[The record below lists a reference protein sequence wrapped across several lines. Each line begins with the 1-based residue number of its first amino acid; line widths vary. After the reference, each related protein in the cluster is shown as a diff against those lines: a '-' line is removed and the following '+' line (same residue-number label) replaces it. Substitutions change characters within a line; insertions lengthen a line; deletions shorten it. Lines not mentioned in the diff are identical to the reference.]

1 MPDKRDD
8 SVGWDAAASSELYG
22 VPRWSNGYFHVS
34 PGGDLCVDPGG
45 EENGRSVAFR
55 DIITGLHDRGV
66 DMPVLLRFENIL
78 EATIDK
84 INGAFQRAITEYGY
98 ENVYRGVYPIKVN
111 QQEQVVEK
119 ICGFGS
125 RYHHGLEAGSKAEL
139 IAAISFL
146 RDPESYLICNGYK
159 DEEFVELALRANQM
173 GVRGV
178 LVIETP
184 DELDLI
190 LEQSKRLG
198 VRPVLGVRMKLSSQA
213 GGRWTE
219 SGGDNSIF
227 GLTVAQVVEVV
238 DRLREQDMLD
248 TLVLLHYHLGSQI
261 PSIRDVRSAVGE
273 AARIYTGL
281 VSEGAAM
288 GVLDFGGGLAVDYDG
303 SHSDSACSCNY
314 GVDEYCADIIE
325 GLKGVLDESDVAHP
339 VLITESGRAVVS
351 YHSVLLFNILDVSR
365 FESSVEE
372 ATLDDDD
379 AHEHLQNLC
388 GIPAIITASNVQEC
402 YHDAVFYR
410 DELRTLFKLGGINL
424 RERALAERYFWHI
437 MMRSLE
443 VAETLPFMP
452 DEFRDLEPRLADVY
466 YGNFSVFQSLPDAW
480 AIDQIFPVMPVHRL
494 DEKPDRRA
502 IIADITCDCDGKLSR
517 FAGQREAGSTLPLH
531 ELNAKDEYYLGVFL
545 VGAYQETLGDLHN
558 LLGDTNVVNL
568 QIDEEGRVHYEREI
582 EGDSVADVLSYV
594 EYDPR
599 SVMRRIKDMAEQ
611 AVRDGKMSVAAR
623 RDAVSAFEDGMRGY
637 TYFER

>member
-1 MPDKRDD
+1 MSHRLDYDD
-8 SVGWDAAASSELYG
+8 AWSAAESAELYG
-22 VPRWSNGYFHVS
+22 VPRWSNGYFHVNAA
-34 PGGDLCVDPGG
+34 GDLCVAPGG
-45 EENGRSVAFR
+45 SDNGRSVAFKE
-55 DIITGLHDRGV
+55 IISGLHERGV
-66 DMPVLLRFENIL
+66 DMPVLLRFEDIL
-78 EATIDK
+78 EASIES
-84 INGAFQRAITEYGY
+84 INGAFKQAISEYGY
-98 ENVYRGVYPIKVN
+98 GNVYRGVYPIKVN

-119 ICGFGS
+119 ICAFGS

-146 RDPESYLICNGYK
+146 RDPDAYLICNGYK
-159 DEEFVELALRANQM
+159 DEEFVELTLRANQM

-178 LVIETP
+178 LVVETP
-184 DELDLI
+184 NELELI

-198 VRPVLGVRMKLSSQA
+198 VRPVLGVRMKLSAQA

-219 SGGDNSIF
+219 SGGDNSLF
-227 GLTVAQVVEVV
+227 GLTVAQLMGVV
-238 DRLREQDMLD
+238 DRLRDEDMLD
-248 TLVLLHYHLGSQI
+248 ALVLLHYHLGSQI
-261 PSIRDVRSAVGE
+261 PNIRDIRAAVGE

-281 VSEGAAM
+281 VHEGAAM
-288 GVLDFGGGLAVDYDG
+288 GVLDLGGGLAVDYDG
-303 SHSDSACSCNY
+303 SHSDFACSCNY
-314 GVDEYCADIIE
+314 GVNEYCVDIIE
-325 GLKGVLDESDVAHP
+325 GIMGVLDEAEVAHP

-351 YHSVLLFNILDVSR
+351 YHSVLLFNVLDVSR

-372 ATLDDDD
+372 VAPNTQ
-379 AHEHLQNLC
+379 AHEHLQHLC
-388 GIPAIITASNVQEC
+388 NIPALLVADNLQEC

-410 DELRTLFKLGGINL
+410 DELRTLFKLGAISL
-424 RERALAERYFWHI
+424 RERATAERYFWHI
-437 MMRSLE
+437 MIKALAL
-443 VAETLPFMP
+443 AETLPFVP
-452 DEFRDLEPRLADVY
+452 DEFVDLAPRLADVY

-494 DEKPDRRA
+494 DEKPERRA

-517 FAGQREAGSTLPLH
+517 FADRRDVARTLPLH
-531 ELNAKDEYYLGVFL
+531 ELRDRDEYYLGVFL

-568 QIDEEGRVHYEREI
+568 QIDGEGRVHYEREI

-599 SVMRRIKDMAEQ
+599 SVMRRIKEMAEH
-611 AVRDGKMSVAAR
+611 AVRHGMMSVAAR
-623 RDAVSAFEDGMRGY
+623 RDAVRAFEDGMRGY